1 MDLNKKMRATRR
13 TVSPG
18 PVLLKS
24 AFKFH
29 LELTKNLTI
38 SDGTSV
44 RLFVAITDGHGGS
57 VLNAAAAQ
65 AIHKSVLELRL
76 SMGKHEG
83 SLARHLNSQFFTY
96 H

>member
-1 MDLNKKMRATRR
+1 
-13 TVSPG
+13 
-18 PVLLKS
+18 
-24 AFKFH
+24 
-29 LELTKNLTI
+29 
-38 SDGTSV
+38 V

-65 AIHKSVLELRL
+65 VIHKSVLELRL

-83 SLARHLNSQFFTY
+83 SLARHLISQFFTF